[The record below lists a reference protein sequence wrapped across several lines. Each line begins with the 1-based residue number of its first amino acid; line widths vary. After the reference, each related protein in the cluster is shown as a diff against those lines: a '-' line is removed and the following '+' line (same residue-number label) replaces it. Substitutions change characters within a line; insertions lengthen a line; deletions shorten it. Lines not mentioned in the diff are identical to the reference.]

1 MEVLITAEDETEQE
15 FAALLYHPQ
24 WPCANPGARFK
35 MTKQQA
41 IHMGSN
47 SWLTD

>member
-1 MEVLITAEDETEQE
+1 MIKIEDEMEQE

-24 WPCANPGARFK
+24 RPCANPGARFK

-41 IHMGSN
+41 IRMRSN